1 MAVCVLGSFADN
13 QVDKKTV
20 YRYEEKI
27 DEAPA
32 PPQEMGHEE
41 LIRKEYINPPSDF
54 APSTIKSHHSHHTHH
69 SRHSSHH
76 SKSRRAPSPSIA
88 PSASRH
94 LSPPRSERSHRT
106 RGRSASEAIFSERKT
121 VVEEH
126 IPVPPAPPQ
135 APEFYEEHKTIIEER
150 APPSHAGTL
159 VIQDREYRSQRDIE
173 AEIRALE
180 SERRA
185 LRLEREDQDRMALR
199 VRDRTD
205 EEYQLVEYRDRRDRE
220 IIPIVERNPS
230 PPRNVIRVEK
240 DRKGRMALVR
250 SAH

>member
-1 MAVCVLGSFADN
+1 VPWSLTPN
-13 QVDKKTV
+13 KILLTKRTDKKTV

-32 PPQEMGHEE
+32 PPQEFGHEE

-54 APSTIKSHHSHHTHH
+54 APSTVKSHHSRHESHH
-69 SRHSSHH
+69 SR
-76 SKSRRAPSPSIA
+76 SRRAPSPSVA

-106 RGRSASEAIFSERKT
+106 RGRSASEAVFQERKT
-121 VVEEH
+121 VVEER
-126 IPVPPAPPQ
+126 IPAPPAPPQ
-135 APEFYEEHKTIIEER
+135 APEFYEDRRTIIEER
-150 APPSHAGTL
+150 VPPPSHAGTL
-159 VIQDREYRSQRDIE
+159 VVQDREYR
-173 AEIRALE
+173 

-185 LRLEREDQDRMALR
+185 LRLEREDQDKMALR

>member
-1 MAVCVLGSFADN
+1 MT
-13 QVDKKTV
+13 DKKTV
-20 YRYEEKI
+20 YRYEEKVE
-27 DEAPA
+27 EAPA
-32 PPQEMGHEE
+32 PPQEFGHEE
-41 LIRKEYINPPSDF
+41 LIRKEYVNPPSDF
-54 APSTIKSHHSHHTHH
+54 APSTIKSHHSRHESHH
-69 SRHSSHH
+69 SR
-76 SKSRRAPSPSIA
+76 SRRAPSPSVA

-106 RGRSASEAIFSERKT
+106 RGRSASEAVFQERKT
-121 VVEEH
+121 VIEEH
-126 IPVPPAPPQ
+126 IPAPPAPPQ
-135 APEFYEEHKTIIEER
+135 APEFYEDRRTIIEER
-150 APPSHAGTL
+150 VPPPSHAGTL

>member
-1 MAVCVLGSFADN
+1 MAVGRIQKLVAN
-13 QVDKKTV
+13 NEPDKKTV

-32 PPQEMGHEE
+32 PPQEFGHEE

-54 APSTIKSHHSHHTHH
+54 APSTIKSHH

-106 RGRSASEAIFSERKT
+106 RGRSASEAVFQERKT
-121 VVEEH
+121 VVEER
-126 IPVPPAPPQ
+126 IPAPPAPPQ
-135 APEFYEEHKTIIEER
+135 APEFYEDRRTIIEER
-150 APPSHAGTL
+150 VPAPSHAGTL

-185 LRLEREDQDRMALR
+185 LRLEREDQDKMALR

>member
-1 MAVCVLGSFADN
+1 M
-13 QVDKKTV
+13 
-20 YRYEEKI
+20 
-27 DEAPA
+27 
-32 PPQEMGHEE
+32 
-41 LIRKEYINPPSDF
+41 
-54 APSTIKSHHSHHTHH
+54 
-69 SRHSSHH
+69 
-76 SKSRRAPSPSIA
+76 
-88 PSASRH
+88 
-94 LSPPRSERSHRT
+94 
-106 RGRSASEAIFSERKT
+106 
-121 VVEEH
+121 VEEQ
-126 IPVPPAPPQ
+126 IPAPPAPPQ
-135 APEFYEEHKTIIEER
+135 APEFYEDRRTIIEER
-150 APPSHAGTL
+150 VPPPSHAGTMVL
-159 VIQDREYRSQRDIE
+159 QEREYRSQRDIE

-185 LRLEREDQDRMALR
+185 LRLEREDDRLALR